1 MCIECFPIPQFFNFV
16 RMIISNGAIA
26 NCDFLQLIVNPK
38 NSFQPWYYRPSK
50 RMSSHAAITRSTHF
64 MNRMKDRESV
74 GLLHFVSVHTV
85 FGCGCSCCTSIQMA
99 AIWAQSHFNHLPT
112 FFLSF
117 FYLFIFCVCVHSV
130 VLSGMHTHTHTH
142 RTLILKH
149 VVMLFLPARFV
160 FMFMLVIKRFQTWAE
175 WSEWEGARERAKRN
189 SIWNLIFFDK
199 FAISRTFMECLRIQ
213 RPYIHLHTHSY
224 MCGKMHLHLFL
235 WATTKNCN
243 LLYLFLLNSGS
254 QPCHAMPC
262 YVMWRGGV
270 AQAHKCV

>member
-1 MCIECFPIPQFFNFV
+1 MPHSVVFVCLFYMPMCISAYVSSVFQFHNLSILSAWSFQMV
-16 RMIISNGAIA
+16 QLQIAIF
-26 NCDFLQLIVNPK
+26 CSWFSIR

-85 FGCGCSCCTSIQMA
+85 FGCGCSCCRCCTSIQMA

-117 FYLFIFCVCVHSV
+117 FYLFIFCVCTFCRTLGHA
-130 VLSGMHTHTHTH
+130 HTH

-175 WSEWEGARERAKRN
+175 WSEWEGARGRESEKKQY
-189 SIWNLIFFDK
+189 LKPDFFL
-199 FAISRTFMECLRIQ
+199 T
-213 RPYIHLHTHSY
+213 
-224 MCGKMHLHLFL
+224 
-235 WATTKNCN
+235 N
-243 LLYLFLLNSGS
+243 LLSLGLLWNVYVYSGHTYTYTHTS
-254 QPCHAMPC
+254 VWENAFTF
-262 YVMWRGGV
+262 VFV
-270 AQAHKCV
+270 SNNEKL